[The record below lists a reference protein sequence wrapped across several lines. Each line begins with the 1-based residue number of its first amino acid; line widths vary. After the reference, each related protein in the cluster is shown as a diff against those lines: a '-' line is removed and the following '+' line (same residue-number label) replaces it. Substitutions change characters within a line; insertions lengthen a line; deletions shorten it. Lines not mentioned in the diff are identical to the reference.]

1 MRSLALTNMGA
12 VRTGGGSF
20 MNNVC
25 NKGPYIQYDRMTCTG
40 GSPRVYAQCGI
51 FHASSINALD
61 VENLKSQWEQQKGFC
76 LVRIF
81 HAPSIRELK
90 VTMGAAEG
98 FMPSEGYFMPLQ

>member
-1 MRSLALTNMGA
+1 MGA
-12 VRTGGGSF
+12 AKGF
-20 MNNVC
+20 MSGV
-25 NKGPYIQYDRMTCTG
+25 GYIMLLQYAHLILTTW
-40 GSPRVYAQCGI
+40 
-51 FHASSINALD
+51 
-61 VENLKSQWEQQKGFC
+61 KSHWEQQKGFC